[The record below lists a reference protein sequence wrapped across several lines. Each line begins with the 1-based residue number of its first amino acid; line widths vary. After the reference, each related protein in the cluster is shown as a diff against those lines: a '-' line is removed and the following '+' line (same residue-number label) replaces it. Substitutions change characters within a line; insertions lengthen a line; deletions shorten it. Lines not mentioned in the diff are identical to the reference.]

1 MQKNILGLV
10 LLSSTFALG
19 GCGIFE
25 NSNKT
30 PIDLGAVGPRTKD
43 QLKTVPDGLL
53 PDEENSLHTSQ
64 ELRGDENP
72 N

>member
-1 MQKNILGLV
+1 MQKKSLALILACCTLA
-10 LLSSTFALG
+10 LS
-19 GCGIFE
+19 GCSLFE
-25 NSNKT
+25 SKNKT

-43 QLKTVPDGLL
+43 QLKTVPNGIL